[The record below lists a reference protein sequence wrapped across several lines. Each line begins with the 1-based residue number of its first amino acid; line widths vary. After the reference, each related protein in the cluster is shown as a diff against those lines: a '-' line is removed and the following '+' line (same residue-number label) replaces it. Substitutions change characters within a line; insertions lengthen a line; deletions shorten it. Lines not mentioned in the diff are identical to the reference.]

1 MASLAYDSDSSIEED
16 SAIDAII
23 SDLLTSNRGKLFL
36 LVPTK
41 SLSRAEL
48 MEVSLRESSESDV
61 LEIVQGD
68 VAKGFVRL
76 GDEREEDLNRPN
88 FQSWYYFVFPSTFP
102 GVAYAKGSL
111 EAQIAGLTF
120 QAALSKVT
128 NANDSVLNRLRA
140 GPEVIDLTGEDDEL
154 QVLKF

>member
-1 MASLAYDSDSSIEED
+1 MASLAYDSDSSLEED
-16 SAIDAII
+16 PTIDAII
-23 SDLLTSNRGKLFL
+23 SNLLRSNRAKLFL

-41 SLSRAEL
+41 SVSRAEL
-48 MEVSLRESSESDV
+48 LEVSLRESSESDI
-61 LEIVQGD
+61 LEIFQGD

-76 GDEREEDLNRPN
+76 REERDKDLDRPN

-102 GVAYAKGSL
+102 GVAYAKVSL

-120 QAALSKVT
+120 LAALSKVT
-128 NANDSVLNRLRA
+128 SANDSVLNRLRR
-140 GPEVIDLTGEDDEL
+140 EVIDLTGEDDEL